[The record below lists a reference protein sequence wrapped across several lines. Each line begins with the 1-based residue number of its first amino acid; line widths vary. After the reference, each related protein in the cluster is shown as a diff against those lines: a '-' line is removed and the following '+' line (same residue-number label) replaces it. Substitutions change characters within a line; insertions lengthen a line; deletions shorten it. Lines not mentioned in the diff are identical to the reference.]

1 MASKRRRSNIYFPK
15 LSCDTVLSSAV
26 SELALHDTLSRKG
39 AFIIGIE
46 GNYCYEIVMSFYY
59 VFRSL
64 RVPFYILRRF
74 AKVIFCFYWGVFVI
88 KSRLCTDGFIW
99 LINVLLC

>member
-46 GNYCYEIVMSFYY
+46 GNYCYEIVMSF
-59 VFRSL
+59 RSL

-74 AKVIFCFYWGVFVI
+74 ANVIFCFY
-88 KSRLCTDGFIW
+88 
-99 LINVLLC
+99 